1 MYAVVGLG
9 NPGSKY
15 RGTRH
20 NVGFNTI
27 DCLAQRN
34 NTKISKIKFK
44 AVYGETQIGN
54 EKVLLIKPQTY
65 MNRSGESVMEVCN
78 FYKLPVEKII
88 VIVDDIDIN
97 FGSLRIRVKGSA
109 GSHNGMKSIIYQL
122 QSDAFP
128 RVKIGVG
135 KPFEGQDL
143 ADYVLGGFNKE
154 ERAIIDETIEKA
166 AKAVEKIITDGINA
180 AMNKYNG

>member
-15 RGTRH
+15 KDTRH

-44 AVYGETQIGN
+44 ALYGETQIGK

-88 VIVDDIDIN
+88 VIVDDIDIS
-97 FGSLRIRVKGSA
+97 FGSLRIRAKGSA

-122 QSDAFP
+122 QSDDFP
-128 RVKIGVG
+128 RVRIGVG
-135 KPFEGQDL
+135 KPIEGQDL
-143 ADYVLGGFNKE
+143 ADYVLSGFNKE
-154 ERAIIDETIEKA
+154 ERVIIDEAIERA
-166 AKAVEKIITDGINA
+166 AKAVEKIITEGINS
-180 AMNKYNG
+180 AMNEYNR